1 MTGFRPSLRARPS
14 DEPRLAPRS
23 FDLLCLT
30 MAFVVG
36 VHAPHLPWWLTA
48 GLAVVLV
55 ARWQQRRRG
64 GRHPPVWI
72 KVPLIGLLLA
82 LIVST
87 YGTLFGREP
96 GSAFAVGLLVLKLM
110 ESERL
115 RDARVGVA
123 FAAFALMSA
132 LLFDQSIV
140 ATLIV
145 ALGIVPAVMTLRSVE
160 EVEPAR
166 MRLRVE
172 VMPVLLALVVSI
184 PLALFAFLFI
194 PRLSSPLWGAPT
206 MDRATTGLSDRM
218 APGDMAE
225 VLTDDTPAMRVSFDG
240 PVPIASSRYFR
251 AFTMTRFDGQAWSPG
266 FLRRDDS
273 VLEGSARFHYRVTLE
288 PTRERVLPML
298 DMPVTAP
305 TDASMRSDR
314 TALANQR
321 LDKTYTYD
329 ATATGEYRLDATLDP
344 QTRRANLQLPANVGP
359 RARAQAAAWVAQ
371 FGGNPTEIAQAA
383 LAMFHDGG
391 FRYTLAA
398 APLGRDRIDDFLFG
412 TREGYC
418 EHYSSTFTFLM
429 RAAGIPARVVTGYQG
444 GYWNALGHYLLIRRA
459 DAHAWTELWLEG
471 RGWVRFD
478 PTGAVRP
485 ERVTLGAA
493 AAAAV
498 GDGGDSFFNAAW
510 WRSARDRWDV
520 VNQWWNQAVNGFDS
534 LRQQGLLQPFGI
546 RRAEVGDLAI
556 VLAIGCSL
564 LVVVA
569 LGWAL
574 FQRREGDELDVW
586 MRRLQRKLEKAGV
599 TRRAGEGPK
608 HFMAR
613 AARALPD
620 HRNALERLSEVY
632 LRSRYANDEPP
643 PESVS
648 EFSRAVKELRPRR
661 VVK

>member
-1 MTGFRPSLRARPS
+1 MTGFRPSLRSRPS
-14 DEPRLAPRS
+14 DEPVLAPRS

-30 MAFVVG
+30 MAFVLG
-36 VHAPHLPWWLTA
+36 VHAAHLPIWLTG
-48 GLAVVLV
+48 GLAVVLG

-64 GRHPPVWI
+64 GRNAPVWI
-72 KVPLIGLLLA
+72 KVPLIGLLLG
-82 LIVST
+82 LIVWT
-87 YGTLFGREP
+87 YGSLFGREP
-96 GSAFAVGLLVLKLM
+96 GSAFAVGLLVLKLL

-123 FAAFALMSA
+123 FASFALMSA
-132 LLFDQSIV
+132 LLFDQGIV
-140 ATLIV
+140 ATIV
-145 ALGIVPAVMTLRSVE
+145 VAMGIVPAMMTLRSLE
-160 EVEPAR
+160 EVDPAR
-166 MRLRVE
+166 SRLRVE
-172 VMPVLLALVVSI
+172 VVPVLLALLVSI

-194 PRLSSPLWGAPT
+194 PRLSSPLWGAPA
-206 MDRATTGLSDRM
+206 MDRATTGLSNRM
-218 APGDMAE
+218 SPGDMAE

-240 PVPIASSRYFR
+240 PVPAASSRYFR
-251 AFTMTRFDGQAWSPG
+251 AFTMSRFDGQAWSPG
-266 FLRRDDS
+266 FIRTGDGT
-273 VLEGSARFHYRVTLE
+273 LEGQARFHYQVTLE

-298 DMPVTAP
+298 DMPLAAP
-305 TDASMRSDR
+305 AEASMRGDR
-314 TALANQR
+314 TVVVSQR
-321 LDKTYTYD
+321 LDKTYNYD
-329 ATATGEYRLDATLDP
+329 ATAAAEYRLDAALDP
-344 QTRRANLQLPANVGP
+344 RVRRENLQLPQGIGP
-359 RARAQAAAWVAQ
+359 RARAQAEAWAAQ
-371 FGGNPTEIAQAA
+371 YGNDAAAIARAGLA
-383 LAMFHDGG
+383 LFHDGG

-444 GYWNALGHYLLIRRA
+444 GYWNPLGHYLLVRRA

-493 AAAAV
+493 AAASE
-498 GDGGDSFFNAAW
+498 GRGESFFDASW
-510 WRSARDRWDV
+510 WRDARDRWDV

-546 RRAEVGDLAI
+546 RRAEVGDLAL
-556 VLAIGCSL
+556 VLAVGCTL
-564 LVVVA
+564 LVAAA

-586 MRRLQRKLEKAGV
+586 MGRLQRKLARAGV
-599 TRRAGEGPK
+599 SRRAGEGPK
-608 HFMAR
+608 HFLAR

-632 LRSRYANDEPP
+632 LRARYANDEPP

-648 EFSRAVKELRPRR
+648 EFRQVVKELKTRR

>member
-14 DEPRLAPRS
+14 DEPRLAQRS

-48 GLAVVLV
+48 GLAFVLV

-64 GRHPPVWI
+64 GGNPPVWI
-72 KVPLIGLLLA
+72 KVPLVGLLLA
-82 LIVST
+82 VIIVT
-87 YGTLFGREP
+87 YGTLFGRDP

-110 ESERL
+110 ESERV

-123 FAAFALMSA
+123 FASFALMSA
-132 LLFDQSIV
+132 LLFNQGVV

-145 ALGIVPAVMTLRSVE
+145 ALGTVPAVMTLRSVE

-166 MRLRVE
+166 MRLSVE
-172 VMPVLLALVVSI
+172 VMPVLLALVISI

-225 VLTDDTPAMRVSFDG
+225 VLSDDTAAMRVTFDG
-240 PVPIASSRYFR
+240 PIPTASSRYFR
-251 AFTMTRFDGQAWSPG
+251 AFTMTRFDGQAWTPG
-266 FLRRDDS
+266 FLHRDNS
-273 VLEGSARFHYRVTLE
+273 VLEGSPRFHYQVMLE
-288 PTRERVLPML
+288 PTRGRVLPML
-298 DMPVTAP
+298 DMPMAAP
-305 TDASMRSDR
+305 VDAQINSDR
-314 TALANQR
+314 TVQAAQR
-321 LDKTYTYD
+321 LDKTYLYD
-329 ATATGEYRLDATLDP
+329 ATATGDYRLDPEIDA
-344 QTRRANLQLPANVGP
+344 QARRANLQLPPGIGP
-359 RARAQAAAWVAQ
+359 RARAQATAWAAQ
-371 FGGNPTEIAQAA
+371 FGNNPEAIARAA

-418 EHYSSTFTFLM
+418 EHYSSSFTFLM

-459 DAHAWTELWLEG
+459 DAHAWSELWIQG

-493 AAAAV
+493 AAAA
-498 GDGGDSFFNAAW
+498 DGSDEAWFNAAW
-510 WRSARDRWDV
+510 WRNARDHWDV
-520 VNQWWNQAVNGFDS
+520 VNQWWNRAVNGFDS

-564 LVVVA
+564 LVAGA

-574 FQRREGDELDVW
+574 FQRREGDELDAW
-586 MRRLQRKLEKAGV
+586 MRRLQRKLARAGV
-599 TRRAGEGPK
+599 ARRAGEGPK
-608 HFMAR
+608 HFLAR

-620 HRNALERLSEVY
+620 DRNALERLSEVY

>member
-1 MTGFRPSLRARPS
+1 MTGFRPSLLARPS

-36 VHAPHLPWWLTA
+36 VHAPHLPWWLTT
-48 GLAVVLV
+48 GLAVVLL

-64 GRHPPVWI
+64 GGNPSIWI
-72 KVPLIGLLLA
+72 KLPLVGLLLA
-82 LIVST
+82 LIIST
-87 YGTLFGREP
+87 YGTLFGRDP

-123 FAAFALMSA
+123 FASFALMSA
-132 LLFDQSIV
+132 LLFNQGIV

-145 ALGIVPAVMTLRSVE
+145 AMGIVPAMMTLRSIE

-166 MRLRVE
+166 MSLRVE
-172 VMPVLLALVVSI
+172 VMPVLVALVISI

-194 PRLSSPLWGAPT
+194 PRLSSPLWGAPA

-225 VLTDDTPAMRVSFDG
+225 VLSDDTAAMRVTFDG
-240 PVPIASSRYFR
+240 PVPLASSRYFR
-251 AFTMTRFDGQAWSPG
+251 AFTMSRFDGQAWRPS
-266 FLRRDDS
+266 FLRRDTS
-273 VLEGSARFHYRVTLE
+273 VLEGSARFHYQVTLE
-288 PTRERVLPML
+288 PTRGRVLPML
-298 DMPVTAP
+298 DMPVAAP
-305 TDASMRSDR
+305 ADAQLQSDR
-314 TALANQR
+314 TAVASQR

-329 ATATGEYRLDATLDP
+329 AAATGAYRLDPAIDP
-344 QTRRANLQLPANVGP
+344 QVRRANLQLPAGIGP

-371 FGGNPTEIAQAA
+371 FGNNPQAIAQAA

-398 APLGRDRIDDFLFG
+398 APLGRDRIDDFLFA

-418 EHYSSTFTFLM
+418 EHYSSAFTFLM

-459 DAHAWTELWLEG
+459 DAHAWTELWIEG

-493 AAAAV
+493 AAAAE
-498 GDGGDSFFNAAW
+498 GNGESLFNAAW

-564 LVVVA
+564 LVAAA

-586 MRRLQRKLEKAGV
+586 MRRLQRKLARAGV
-599 TRRAGEGPK
+599 ARRAGEGPK
-608 HFMAR
+608 HFLAR

-620 HRNALERLSEVY
+620 DRNALERLSEVY
-632 LRSRYANDEPP
+632 LWSRYAHDEPP

-648 EFSRAVKELRPRR
+648 EFSRAVKELTPRR